1 MAKSRQERAGRAWR
15 PSLETLGVAGDY
27 GSLAHYA
34 DPAYYEKAYARR
46 REDVDYYVRLAEG
59 SAGDVLEYG
68 VGSGRVALPIARAGR
83 RIVGIDLSE
92 PMLAAFR
99 RRLRDEPRDV
109 QDRVRLVRGDMREV
123 RLRRRFALVIAPF
136 NTVLH
141 LYSRQEVEH
150 FFGRVRAHLAPGGRF
165 IFDFCVPDLKLLTRD
180 PTRRYGAPRF
190 RDPATGQVVRY
201 SERFEYDPMRQ
212 LLLVWM
218 EFAPVAG
225 GAPWIVP
232 LTHRQFFPEEMAG
245 LLSHS
250 GFVDQTWFGDF
261 RDESPRRESDWLV
274 VSCRAAR
281 RVPAPRCGFARTSKC
296 GS

>member
-1 MAKSRQERAGRAWR
+1 MRAGRAWR

-46 REDVDYYVRLAEG
+46 HEDVEYYVRLAEG
-59 SAGDVLEYG
+59 SAGDVLEFG

-83 RIVGIDLSE
+83 SVVGVDLSE

-99 RRLRDEPRDV
+99 CRLRDEPREV
-109 QDRVRLVRGDMREV
+109 QGRVRLVRGDMRAV
-123 RLRRRFALVIAPF
+123 RLRRRFPLVIAPF

-141 LYSRQEVEH
+141 LYSRQEVAQ
-150 FFGRVRAHLAPGGRF
+150 FLDCVRAHLAPGGRF
-165 IFDFCVPDLKLLTRD
+165 VFDFCVPDLKTLAGD
-180 PTRRYGAPRF
+180 PTRRYGAPSF
-190 RDPATGQVVRY
+190 RDPATGQIVRY
-201 SERFEYDPMRQ
+201 AERFEYDPMRQ

-218 EFAPVAG
+218 EFTPVAG
-225 GAPWIVP
+225 GAPWTVP
-232 LTHRQFFPEEMAG
+232 LTHRQFFPEEMAS
-245 LLSHS
+245 LLACN

-261 RDESPRRESDWLV
+261 RDEPPRRESDWLV
-274 VSCRAAR
+274 VSCSAAP
-281 RVPAPRCGFARTSKC
+281 RVPGRRRRLAMGAKS

>member
-1 MAKSRQERAGRAWR
+1 MARRRQGRAGQAWR

-34 DPAYYEKAYARR
+34 DPAYYDKAYARR
-46 REDVDYYVRLAEG
+46 REDVDYYVRLAQG

-83 RIVGIDLSE
+83 SIVGVDLSE
-92 PMLAAFR
+92 PMLGAFR

-109 QDRVRLVRGDMREV
+109 RARVRLVRGDMREV

-136 NTVLH
+136 NAVLH
-141 LYSRQEVEH
+141 LYSRQEVEQ
-150 FFGRVRAHLAPGGRF
+150 FLDRVRAHLEPGGRF
-165 IFDFCVPDLKLLTRD
+165 VFDFCVPDLKMLTRD
-180 PTRRYGAPRF
+180 PTRRYRAPSF
-190 RDPATGQVVRY
+190 RDPGTGQIVRY
-201 SERFEYDPMRQ
+201 SERFEYDPIRQ

-225 GAPWIVP
+225 GAPWTVP

-245 LLSHS
+245 LLSHN
-250 GFVDQTWFGDF
+250 GFIDQTWFGDF
-261 RDESPRRESDWLV
+261 RDEPPRRESDWLV

-281 RVPAPRCGFARTSKC
+281 RVPARRRGLVRTSET
-296 GS
+296 G